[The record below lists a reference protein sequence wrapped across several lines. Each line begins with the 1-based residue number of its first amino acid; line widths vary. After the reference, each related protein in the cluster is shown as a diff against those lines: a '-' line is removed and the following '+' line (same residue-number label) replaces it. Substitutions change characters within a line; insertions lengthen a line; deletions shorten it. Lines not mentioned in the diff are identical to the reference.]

1 MNKKIIIA
9 LIIAILIIVGI
20 IVLIASKP
28 KSNLKI
34 SNIEDL
40 KTLINQI
47 YEGTENLELPT
58 MMTLE
63 LDLEQDWIVEA
74 FTGLGNG
81 NSLEYAVASETETVT
96 YPYSLVLA
104 KVKEDIDVEQIAKTM
119 NEKIN
124 LSKWGDETAEKVYV
138 TSSGNIICLVMANE
152 EEAKTIYERF
162 KTLAGAIGE
171 EYQKI
176 NKKQN

>member
-20 IVLIASKP
+20 IVLITSKP
-28 KSNLKI
+28 KSNLNV

-40 KTLINQI
+40 KTLVNQI

-63 LDLEQDWIVEA
+63 LDIEEDWIVEP
-74 FTGLGNG
+74 FTGLENG
-81 NSLEYAVASETETVT
+81 DSLEYVVASETETVT
-96 YPYSLVLA
+96 YPYSLILA
-104 KVKEDIDVEQIAKTM
+104 KVKEDIDVEQVAKKM
-119 NEKIN
+119 SENIR
-124 LSKWGDETAEKVYV
+124 LDKWGDETAEKVFV
-138 TSSGNIICLVMANE
+138 TSSGDIICLVMANQ

-171 EYQKI
+171 EYQK
-176 NKKQN
+176 NK